1 MFGSKSKNKNL
12 KVDTLIGK
20 NTEIK
25 GDVVFDGGL
34 HLDGKIIGNVYAED
48 DTGSTLIVSNSGSIE
63 GDLTVPNIILN
74 GEINGDVFASEKV
87 ELAKLAKVK
96 GNVYYNFLEMAMGAK
111 INGNMVHRSR
121 EDKALLEHKTDDI
134 EYKTDKVEDKTD
146 DVEDKTD
153 DVEDKTDNVEDKTDN
168 VKETSYLL

>member
-48 DTGSTLIVSNSGSIE
+48 DTSSTLIVSNNGSIE
-63 GDLTVPNIILN
+63 GDVTVPSIILN
-74 GEINGDVFASEKV
+74 GNVTGDVFASEKV
-87 ELAKLAKVK
+87 ELAKLAKVN

-111 INGNMVHRSR
+111 INGNMVHRLK
-121 EDKALLEHKTDDI
+121 EDKAPFEH
-134 EYKTDKVEDKTD
+134 
-146 DVEDKTD
+146 
-153 DVEDKTDNVEDKTDN
+153 KTDNVEEEKVVDSEA
-168 VKETSYLL
+168 V

>member
-48 DTGSTLIVSNSGSIE
+48 DTSSTLIVSNNGSIE
-63 GDLTVPNIILN
+63 GDVTVPSIILN
-74 GEINGDVFASEKV
+74 GNVTGDVFASEKV

-111 INGNMVHRSR
+111 INGNMVHRLK
-121 EDKALLEHKTDDI
+121 EDKAPFEH
-134 EYKTDKVEDKTD
+134 
-146 DVEDKTD
+146 
-153 DVEDKTDNVEDKTDN
+153 KTDNVEEEKVVDS
-168 VKETSYLL
+168 ETV